1 MLKVYSDMRVLALD
15 TTTRAGSVALVHDDR
30 IVEERRGDEMRT
42 HAERLPRELIAL
54 ADAHALALTD
64 VDIFAVAAGPGS
76 FTGLRIG
83 IATIQ
88 GLAFV
93 TRRAVAAVSAL
104 DALAHVASIDAGDG
118 RVIAA
123 WMDARR
129 HEVFTALYRVSS
141 APVFDVARLTIL
153 DPPSVGA
160 AAPTLARWRE
170 SLPEPSIFIGD
181 GAAIYADAI
190 ARSSPAAGI
199 LPPPI
204 LAGAIGRIA
213 IEHARIGSTVDAAGI
228 RPIYVRR
235 PDVELVRE
243 RRE

>member
-15 TTTRAGSVALVHDDR
+15 TTTRAGSVALVHDDQ

-54 ADAHALALTD
+54 ADAHALALAD
-64 VDIFAVAAGPGS
+64 VDLFAVAAGPGS

-93 TRRAVAAVSAL
+93 TRRAVAAISAL
-104 DALAHVASIDAGDG
+104 DALAHVASVDAVEGC
-118 RVIAA
+118 VIAA

-129 HEVFTALYRVSS
+129 HEVFAALYRVSS
-141 APVFDVARLTIL
+141 APVFDVARLTVL

-160 AAPTLARWRE
+160 AALTLARWRE
-170 SLPEPSIFIGD
+170 SLPEPSMFIGD
-181 GAAIYADAI
+181 GASIYADAI
-190 ARSSPAAGI
+190 ARSAPAAVI
-199 LPPPI
+199 LRPPI

-213 IEHARIGSTVDAAGI
+213 IAHARFGSTVDAAGI
-228 RPIYVRR
+228 RPLYVRR